1 MSPLTVQ
8 ILAAVLSV
16 VFAWSACA
24 KLLRLQDWFAALAAY
39 RLPPLLERTARVAV
53 PVVELLVPAFFVA
66 GNVGA
71 GAALVVALVGT
82 FSLAVLRARSREGD
96 RLPCGCFGK
105 AKVRDYRLL
114 LVRNSILGAM
124 AAGLLL
130 AGGDVALFDG
140 VGAPSSSEFVPVT
153 LSVMGLLAAGWAVW
167 AVGSSFRKGQH

>member
-24 KLLRLQDWFAALAAY
+24 KLLRVQEWFAALAAY
-39 RLPPLLERTARVAV
+39 RLPGPLERTARVAV
-53 PVVELLVPAFFVA
+53 PVVELLVPTLFVV
-66 GNVGA
+66 GNVRA

-82 FSLAVLRARSREGD
+82 FSLAVLRARSLEGD
-96 RLPCGCFGK
+96 RVPCGCFGR

-114 LVRNSILGAM
+114 LVRNSILGAL
-124 AAGLLL
+124 AAALLL
-130 AGGDVALFDG
+130 AGEDVALFDG
-140 VGAPSSSEFVPVT
+140 VGAPNSSEFVPVT

-167 AVGSSFRKGQH
+167 AAGSSFRKGQH